1 MSKFNAGKMSIISN
15 MIERFD
21 AIPIKMLMTF
31 FTGTLKK
38 TEVFIKP
45 QKTTKAILRKE
56 KKDGGFTLPDFK
68 VHYKVKV
75 IKAILYWH

>member
-1 MSKFNAGKMSIISN
+1 

-21 AIPIKMLMTF
+21 AIPIKMLITF
-31 FTGTLKK
+31 FTGTLK

-75 IKAILYWH
+75 IKTIVYWH

>member
-1 MSKFNAGKMSIISN
+1 

-56 KKDGGFTLPDFK
+56 KKDGGITLTDFR
-68 VHYKVKV
+68 
-75 IKAILYWH
+75 L